1 MISRNFWRGKKVVI
15 TAGPTREA
23 LDPVRFLTNASSG
36 RMGYALANEAAKRGA
51 RVILISGP
59 TALTPPRKTRFV
71 PVLSAR
77 DMLRAALRHARG
89 ADLIVG
95 AAAVADWRPE
105 RPSAHK
111 LKKNGRAAM
120 SLRLVP
126 NPDILKTLARRRKGR
141 ARLVGFALE
150 TQNLVPRAARKLK
163 DKSLDLIVANAPDAL
178 DKDDTKAVLL
188 FRSGGRAA
196 FKGPK
201 AALARK
207 IFSLLAHV

>member
-15 TAGPTREA
+15 MAGPTREA

-51 RVILISGP
+51 RTVLISGP
-59 TALTPPRKTRFV
+59 TGLTPPRKTRFV

-77 DMLRAALRHARG
+77 DMLRAALRHSRG

-105 RPSAHK
+105 QPSARK

-126 NPDILKTLARRRKGR
+126 NPDILKTLARRRTGR
-141 ARLVGFALE
+141 ARFVGFALE
-150 TQNLVPRAARKLK
+150 TENLVSRAARKLK
-163 DKSLDLIVANAPDAL
+163 DKSLDLIVANTPNAL
-178 DKDDTKAVLL
+178 DKDDTQAVLL

-196 FKGPK
+196 FKGSK

-207 IFSLLAHV
+207 IFSLLTHV